1 MAAPAPAADH
11 TMEMM
16 MMQQNQQMMM
26 QQQQMAQERADRAAA
41 QERADRAAA
50 QERADRAERQD
61 RMAQQGGG
69 GGGGGMMAPQPQS
82 TVVVMGGGAQPNVK
96 YCGIVTHIISWFF
109 PCICCCPIDERRA
122 DEEVYIGIKTI
133 ICCLLLCARTPA
145 PNKRVA
151 LLVFAPVPNKRVALL
166 VFADR
171 RSLCAVTRGCS
182 ASRSTCGRGPRSS
195 PKSSS
200 LAAESRS
207 SRS

>member
-1 MAAPAPAADH
+1 
-11 TMEMM
+11 MEMM

-26 QQQQMAQERADRAAA
+26 QQQAAA
-41 QERADRAAA
+41 QERADRQAA

-69 GGGGGMMAPQPQS
+69 GGQMMAPQPQS

-133 ICCLLLCARTPA
+133 ICCLLLCARTP
-145 PNKRVA
+145 
-151 LLVFAPVPNKRVALL
+151 VPKNAW
-166 VFADR
+166 
-171 RSLCAVTRGCS
+171 LCS
-182 ASRSTCGRGPRSS
+182 SSHPSRTNAWLC
-195 PKSSS
+195 SSS
-200 LAAESRS
+200 LTEGVCVQ
-207 SRS
+207 

>member
-26 QQQQMAQERADRAAA
+26 QQQQAAQERADRAAA
-41 QERADRAAA
+41 QERADRQAAQERQDRQAA

-69 GGGGGMMAPQPQS
+69 GMQGGMMAPQPQS

-109 PCICCCPIDERRA
+109 PCICCCPIDEHRA

-133 ICCLLLCARTPA
+133 ICCLLLCARTPPFCTNA
-145 PNKRVA
+145 MLRTP
-151 LLVFAPVPNKRVALL
+151 
-166 VFADR
+166 ADR
-171 RSLCAVTRGCS
+171 ACPLSAVTRGCS

>member
-69 GGGGGMMAPQPQS
+69 GGMMAPAQPQS

-133 ICCLLLCARTPA
+133 ICCLLLCA
-145 PNKRVA
+145 
-151 LLVFAPVPNKRVALL
+151 
-166 VFADR
+166 
-171 RSLCAVTRGCS
+171 
-182 ASRSTCGRGPRSS
+182 
-195 PKSSS
+195 
-200 LAAESRS
+200 
-207 SRS
+207 

>member
-1 MAAPAPAADH
+1 
-11 TMEMM
+11 

-26 QQQQMAQERADRAAA
+26 MQQQQAQERADRQAA
-41 QERADRAAA
+41 QERADRQAA

-69 GGGGGMMAPQPQS
+69 GGQMMAPQPQS

-109 PCICCCPIDERRA
+109 PCICCCPIDEHRA

-133 ICCLLLCARTPA
+133 ICCLLLYARTSPFRQS
-145 PNKRVA
+145 RVS
-151 LLVFAPVPNKRVALL
+151 LLVS
-166 VFADR
+166 ADR
-171 RSLCAVTRGCS
+171 ARLLPAVTRGCS

>member
-26 QQQQMAQERADRAAA
+26 QQQQAAQERADRAAA
-41 QERADRAAA
+41 QERADRQAA

-69 GGGGGMMAPQPQS
+69 GGGMMAPQPQS
-82 TVVVMGGGAQPNVK
+82 TVVVMGGGNQPNVK

-133 ICCLLLCARTPA
+133 ICCLLLCARTP
-145 PNKRVA
+145 
-151 LLVFAPVPNKRVALL
+151 VPNKRVALL

-182 ASRSTCGRGPRSS
+182 ASRSTCGRGRRCSRRSS
-195 PKSSS
+195 SP
-200 LAAESRS
+200 AAGCRS

>member
-26 QQQQMAQERADRAAA
+26 MQQQQAQERADRQAA
-41 QERADRAAA
+41 QERQDRQAA

-69 GGGGGMMAPQPQS
+69 GGQMMAPQQQQS
-82 TVVVMGGGAQPNVK
+82 TVVVMGGGNQPNVK

-133 ICCLLLCARTPA
+133 ICCLLLCARTPLYEQRHA
-145 PNKRVA
+145 H
-151 LLVFAPVPNKRVALL
+151 
-166 VFADR
+166 
-171 RSLCAVTRGCS
+171 
-182 ASRSTCGRGPRSS
+182 SS
-195 PKSSS
+195 P
-200 LAAESRS
+200 LTERVCCPQ
-207 SRS
+207 

>member
-11 TMEMM
+11 SMEMM

-26 QQQQMAQERADRAAA
+26 MQQQQAQERADRQAA
-41 QERADRAAA
+41 QERQDRQAA

-69 GGGGGMMAPQPQS
+69 MQGGMMAPQPQS

-109 PCICCCPIDERRA
+109 PCICCCPIDEHRA

-133 ICCLLLCARTPA
+133 ICCLLLCARTPPFCTNA
-145 PNKRVA
+145 MLRTP
-151 LLVFAPVPNKRVALL
+151 
-166 VFADR
+166 ADR
-171 RSLCAVTRGCS
+171 ACLLSAVTRGCS

>member
-26 QQQQMAQERADRAAA
+26 QQQAAA
-41 QERADRAAA
+41 QERADRQAA

-69 GGGGGMMAPQPQS
+69 MQGGMMAPQPQS

-133 ICCLLLCARTPA
+133 ICCLLLCARTP
-145 PNKRVA
+145 
-151 LLVFAPVPNKRVALL
+151 VPNKRVALL

-182 ASRSTCGRGPRSS
+182 ASRSTCGRGRRCSRRSS
-195 PKSSS
+195 SP
-200 LAAESRS
+200 AAGCRS

>member
-26 QQQQMAQERADRAAA
+26 QQQAAA
-41 QERADRAAA
+41 QERADRQAAQERQDRQAA

-69 GGGGGMMAPQPQS
+69 GGGMMAPQQQQS
-82 TVVVMGGGAQPNVK
+82 TVVVMGGGNQPNVK

-109 PCICCCPIDERRA
+109 PCICCCPIDEHRA

-133 ICCLLLCARTPA
+133 ICCLLLCARTP
-145 PNKRVA
+145 
-151 LLVFAPVPNKRVALL
+151 VPNKRVVLL

-171 RSLCAVTRGCS
+171 GSLCAVTRGCS
-182 ASRSTCGRGPRSS
+182 ASRSTCGRGRRCSRRSS
-195 PKSSS
+195 SP
-200 LAAESRS
+200 AAACRS

>member
-26 QQQQMAQERADRAAA
+26 QQQAAA
-41 QERADRAAA
+41 QERADRQAAQERADRQAA

-69 GGGGGMMAPQPQS
+69 GGQMMAPQQQQS
-82 TVVVMGGGAQPNVK
+82 TVVVMGGGNQPNVK

-109 PCICCCPIDERRA
+109 PCICCCPIDEHRA

-133 ICCLLLCARTPA
+133 ICCLLLYARTPE
-145 PNKRVA
+145 R
-151 LLVFAPVPNKRVALL
+151 
-166 VFADR
+166 
-171 RSLCAVTRGCS
+171 
-182 ASRSTCGRGPRSS
+182 PRSAQMHGCAH
-195 PKSSS
+195 P
-200 LAAESRS
+200 LTERVCCPQ
-207 SRS
+207 